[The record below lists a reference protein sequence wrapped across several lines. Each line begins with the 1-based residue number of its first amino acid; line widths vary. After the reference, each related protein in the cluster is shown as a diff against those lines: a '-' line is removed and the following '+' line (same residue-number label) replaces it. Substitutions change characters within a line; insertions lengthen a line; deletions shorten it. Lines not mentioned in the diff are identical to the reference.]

1 MARRPLPDYSAACAL
16 QLLVLV
22 PALALAPS
30 RVDDWARRDAL
41 RALSSA
47 GLATVAVPA
56 AAATVDAAPAVKA
69 LRSSEEATIALFQ
82 GATSSVVY
90 IDTFIEQRDAFSTN
104 VMEVPSGT
112 GSGFVW
118 DREGHVVTNYHVVRG
133 SKQSARIG
141 LKSPEGVQTN
151 FAATITGYD
160 ADKDVAVLKVDAPA
174 ALLRPVPV
182 GSSAGLRVGQTA
194 MAIGNPFGL
203 EHSLSIGVVSGLGR
217 EARPAWR
224 AHWKTSRRQ
233 ALNFSTHLTGAI
245 AFRPPD
251 LERDPNRRGDQ
262 SRQFGRTAPRL
273 EWRAHWHE
281 HGHLLAVGRICR
293 NWVRDPCGHA
303 QSDCGDTHPFRKSH
317 APRYWNYLPRNFA
330 GTRAWH
336 RTGSTRSRRAA
347 WFTSRCGWHAR
358 NLALIVQLHRPRR
371 HYFGH

>member
-1 MARRPLPDYSAACAL
+1 MVARSL
-16 QLLVLV
+16 QLVLILV

-30 RVDDWARRDAL
+30 GVDDRARRDAL

-47 GLATVAVPA
+47 GLATFAVPA
-56 AAATVDAAPAVKA
+56 TAATVDAAAPAVKA

-118 DREGHVVTNYHVVRG
+118 DHEGHVVTNYHVVRG

-217 EARPAWR
+217 EVRPACR
-224 AHWKTSRRQ
+224 AHWKTSKPQQAHLFSSPRRCDRLQ
-233 ALNFSTHLTGAI
+233 AA
-245 AFRPPD
+245 
-251 LERDPNRRGDQ
+251 
-262 SRQFGRTAPRL
+262 
-273 EWRAHWHE
+273 
-281 HGHLLAVGRICR
+281 
-293 NWVRDPCGHA
+293 
-303 QSDCGDTHPFRKSH
+303 
-317 APRYWNYLPRNFA
+317 
-330 GTRAWH
+330 
-336 RTGSTRSRRAA
+336 RSR
-347 WFTSRCGWHAR
+347 T
-358 NLALIVQLHRPRR
+358 
-371 HYFGH
+371 